1 MSKLSDI
8 AKKTVGN
15 GGLTSGLEK
24 IKLDDV
30 IATYPDGVTITGAE
44 MVNNN
49 GSSFPVFTFAEDTSK
64 YFSGGKALREMV
76 EAWIEGYDGDLGAV
90 NEDLQKEPVR
100 IKMRKVNTK
109 KGKTYTAITI
119 VGTVKA
125 ETADPE
131 AEPEY
136 DPETGEVLSDTADN
150 DGENIPF

>member
-8 AKKTVGN
+8 AKKMVGN

-30 IATYPDGVTITGAE
+30 IKTYPNGVTITGAE
-44 MVNNN
+44 MVSNN

-76 EAWIEGYDGDLGAV
+76 EAWIEEYDGDLGSV
-90 NEDLQKEPVR
+90 NDELRRESVI

-109 KGKTYTAITI
+109 KGKTYTTVTI
-119 VGTVKA
+119 VGTVKTA
-125 ETADPE
+125 ADSEADPE
-131 AEPEY
+131 Y
-136 DPETGEVLSDTADN
+136 NPETGEVINEPAEDDN
-150 DGENIPF
+150 ENNPF

>member
-30 IATYPDGVTITGAE
+30 IATYPDGVTITGTE

-76 EAWIEGYDGDLGAV
+76 EAWIEECDGDLGLV
-90 NEDLQKEPVR
+90 NDELQKEPVI

-109 KGKTYTAITI
+109 KGKTYTMVTI
-119 VGTVKA
+119 VGTAKA
-125 ETADPE
+125 ATAEPE
-131 AEPEY
+131 ADPEY
-136 DPETGEVLSDTADN
+136 DPETGEVISDTTDN
-150 DGENIPF
+150 DSENNPF

>member
-8 AKKTVGN
+8 AKKMVGN

-30 IATYPDGVTITGAE
+30 IKTYPDGVTITGTE

-76 EAWIEGYDGDLGAV
+76 EAWIEEYDGDLGAV
-90 NEDLQKEPVR
+90 NDELRRESVI

-109 KGKTYTAITI
+109 KGKTYTTVTI
-119 VGTVKA
+119 VGTVK
-125 ETADPE
+125 TAADSE

-136 DPETGEVLSDTADN
+136 NPETGEVINETAED
-150 DGENIPF
+150 DEENNPF